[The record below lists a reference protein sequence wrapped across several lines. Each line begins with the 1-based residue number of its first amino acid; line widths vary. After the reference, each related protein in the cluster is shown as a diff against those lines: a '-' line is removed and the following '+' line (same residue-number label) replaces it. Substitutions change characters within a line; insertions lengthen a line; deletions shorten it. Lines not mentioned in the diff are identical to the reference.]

1 MRSIA
6 SFLLLFLIGYATYF
20 VMNDKL
26 KKTREDIT
34 IKYKEVPD
42 NLFDLQYEFDTDEYF
57 KTMNSGTNLYS
68 QSPESLSVRQ
78 RPF

>member
-1 MRSIA
+1 MKSIA
-6 SFLLLFLIGYATYF
+6 SFLLFFLIAYATYF

-34 IKYKEVPD
+34 IKYKEVPH
-42 NLFDLQYEFDTDEYF
+42 NLFDLLYEFDTNKYYKSLVPE
-57 KTMNSGTNLYS
+57 TSLHS